1 MKMAKM
7 KYRDKAILSRNGA
20 RLLGAAGV
28 CVLFVSLVAR
38 QPALPPKGPGGLRI
52 VDIPRIQAG
61 MVDAMEF
68 FAKFGDDT
76 PVIVEG
82 EVRHHPAYNM
92 SFDALKEVCGN
103 STVETKTFDK
113 NANLWG
119 GLVDRKHML
128 MSEYIDDNILNRGN
142 LGPGEQPRYL
152 TAGLGLPVICPR
164 LTLLTPIPKY
174 VSLSIFP
181 TDPLQYQRTK
191 RERNQFNMPVMFIGN
206 KGTKTEMHVDT
217 MLGPFWM
224 SVYSGSKTFRV
235 VTYWDAKKKWDLYNK
250 RGEGTHLI
258 DHNRWEMDGEI
269 MEIWDPNLAV
279 FPEVGE
285 VTIYEGKV
293 NAGDWIYLP
302 SAAFHGV
309 RNDDLSFGITTNAL
323 YPPTMNKQV
332 DICADAGHRQYC
344 DESSMYSVCPDDP
357 HKLNGVTARAKK
369 RLVKR
374 CLKKSTLVQGLK
386 RNFDEGKSR
395 DMLLH
400 EISGFDDYKSWCREH
415 VNLNDRLGKGGQLF
429 GMKREDWKAQM
440 DETRS
445 QCERG
450 PPQV

>member
-1 MKMAKM
+1 MAKM

-61 MVDAMEF
+61 MVDAREF

-235 VTYWDAKKKWDLYNK
+235 VTYWDARRKWDLYNT
-250 RGEGTHLI
+250 RGEGNHLI
-258 DHNRWEMDGEI
+258 DQRRWERDGEI

-279 FPEVGE
+279 FPELGE

-302 SAAFHGV
+302 SAALHGV
-309 RNDDLSFGITTNAL
+309 RNDDLSFGITVNAL
-323 YPPTMNKQV
+323 YTPTMDKQV
-332 DICADAGHRQYC
+332 DICADAGYRLFC
-344 DESSMYSVCPDDP
+344 DEYSMYSVCPDFP
-357 HKLNGVTARAKK
+357 NVRNATARSKRDRK
-369 RLVKR
+369 RLLKR
-374 CLKKSTLVQGLK
+374 CFKKSTLVQGLK
-386 RNFDEGKSR
+386 RDFDEGKSR

-400 EISGFDDYKSWCREH
+400 EISGFDDYQSWCRAQCD
-415 VNLNDRLGKGGQLF
+415 LNDGLGKEGQY
-429 GMKREDWKAQM
+429 GVKKEDWKHLM

-445 QCERG
+445 QCARE